1 MIIANVM
8 SLIFQENIY
17 ANETR
22 LTVSIMIV
30 VFLLYYMY
38 GICRS
43 HIEWETEVE
52 EIEGKHKE
60 NILKINKHH
69 ILEKFTE

>member
-1 MIIANVM
+1 M
-8 SLIFQENIY
+8 S
-17 ANETR
+17 
-22 LTVSIMIV
+22 V
-30 VFLLYYMY
+30 VFRLYYMY